1 MRATY
6 KQLLGILFAATSVS
20 FGNATT
26 VRYMHEWSYEEQ
38 VDDHILRY
46 LHESWDNE
54 STGFT
59 IECSADKSGLTIAYD
74 VFGDD
79 YFKGYKRR
87 HLKPKM
93 ELRSVEGRLSIN
105 GEPNEDSLFPQFV
118 FQVRQSLSFDV
129 LKIFSSPDA
138 VMTFPNRSFR
148 IWKIKKSSELSKF
161 LAACKKKTGDEP
173 P

>member
-79 YFKGYKRR
+79 YFKGYK
-87 HLKPKM
+87 
-93 ELRSVEGRLSIN
+93 
-105 GEPNEDSLFPQFV
+105 
-118 FQVRQSLSFDV
+118 
-129 LKIFSSPDA
+129 
-138 VMTFPNRSFR
+138 
-148 IWKIKKSSELSKF
+148 KKAS
-161 LAACKKKTGDEP
+161 
-173 P
+173 